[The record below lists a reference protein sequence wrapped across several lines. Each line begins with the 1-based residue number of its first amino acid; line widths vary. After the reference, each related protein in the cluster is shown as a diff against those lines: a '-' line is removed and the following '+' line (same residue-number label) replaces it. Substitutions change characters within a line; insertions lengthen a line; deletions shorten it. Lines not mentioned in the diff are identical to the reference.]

1 MGIFSHYVGNMD
13 IPEADRPEYARQALE
28 LLRAGGMMSVDHI
41 HLYDKS
47 IHLLFPPELNDEG
60 KAYGY
65 YNYLDEES
73 WETWGLDAAEG
84 GFYSNKIGAKCFF
97 FTIIAANILST
108 LWSKSYGA
116 VTVDDNL
123 VTESPYI
130 AWINGVLGTTYTNW
144 RATQTWTLKQVLHR
158 ENFCD
163 YDHRDWTERMGHLPK
178 ECIDMGQTEAY
189 FAACHLERYLQ
200 QLGVT
205 QETIG
210 TLTASDSITG
220 PITYAS
226 LWTKLEGYHRHGGT
240 LEEAKKYLSMSA
252 EERRAAI
259 AEDTNAGLLVAFC
272 LTSPAV
278 SVTMTAREFA
288 VDFWSIW
295 DEIGEKVPDMCPF
308 TWSDPEPCPPLEPVY
323 THQFLELDPDD
334 LAYYWTPDAP
344 FSFSDEMN
352 SWMESLRT
360 ELETISETLTAQ
372 EFLRVLVTNIA
383 SAETIFF
390 RDSFYEFIHR
400 QEETKVQQAVIL
412 LGRMGQREDENIRKY
427 VAILGNPILRERVLG
442 F

>member
-1 MGIFSHYVGNMD
+1 
-13 IPEADRPEYARQALE
+13 
-28 LLRAGGMMSVDHI
+28 
-41 HLYDKS
+41 
-47 IHLLFPPELNDEG
+47 
-60 KAYGY
+60 
-65 YNYLDEES
+65 
-73 WETWGLDAAEG
+73 
-84 GFYSNKIGAKCFF
+84 
-97 FTIIAANILST
+97 
-108 LWSKSYGA
+108 
-116 VTVDDNL
+116 
-123 VTESPYI
+123 
-130 AWINGVLGTTYTNW
+130 
-144 RATQTWTLKQVLHR
+144 
-158 ENFCD
+158 
-163 YDHRDWTERMGHLPK
+163 
-178 ECIDMGQTEAY
+178 MGQTEAY

-210 TLTASDSITG
+210 TLTASDSITV

-226 LWTKLEGYHRHGGT
+226 LWSKLEGYHRHGGT

-278 SVTMTAREFA
+278 SVAMTAREFA

-334 LAYYWTPDAP
+334 LAYYWTTDAP
-344 FSFSDEMN
+344 FSFSEEMN

-360 ELETISETLTAQ
+360 ELETSSETLTAQ

-383 SAETIFF
+383 SSETIFF

-400 QEETKVQQAVIL
+400 QEETKV
-412 LGRMGQREDENIRKY
+412 
-427 VAILGNPILRERVLG
+427 
-442 F
+442 